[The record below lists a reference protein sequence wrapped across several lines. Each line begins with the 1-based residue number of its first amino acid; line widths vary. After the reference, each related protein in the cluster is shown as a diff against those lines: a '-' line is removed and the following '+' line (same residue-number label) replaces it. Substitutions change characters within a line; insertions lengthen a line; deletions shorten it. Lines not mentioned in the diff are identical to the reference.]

1 MSSYQIGSAATIGL
15 DNPVG
20 GGNIQEFQDQGAM
33 SWPSSSSLPT
43 AACFDVGNS
52 QLSSDGNAPQPGS
65 GKVRE
70 KVPSI
75 NFLCDHCQRE
85 FSKQFELTLVFFPT
99 LSQHGT

>member
-1 MSSYQIGSAATIGL
+1 MSSYQIGSGTTMGL

-43 AACFDVGNS
+43 AVCFDVGNS
-52 QLSSDGNAPQPGS
+52 QLSSDGNVAQPRS
-65 GKVRE
+65 GEVGE
-70 KVPSI
+70 KVPSLY
-75 NFLCDHCQRE
+75 FLCDHCQRE

-99 LSQHGT
+99 LSQH